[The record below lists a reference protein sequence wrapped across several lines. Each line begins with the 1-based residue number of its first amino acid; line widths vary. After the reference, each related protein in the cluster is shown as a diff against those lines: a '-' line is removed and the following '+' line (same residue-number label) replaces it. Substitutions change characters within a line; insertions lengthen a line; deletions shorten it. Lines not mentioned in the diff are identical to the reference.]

1 MVQEEDQSMFLKK
14 VFRVRR
20 DMKGG
25 SELHSE
31 HKQNITSCI
40 GAYQSLFL
48 YLCIEL
54 MKLPNSVHLLLL
66 EKMHTLEA
74 H

>member
-1 MVQEEDQSMFLKK
+1 
-14 VFRVRR
+14 
-20 DMKGG
+20 MKGG

-40 GAYQSLFL
+40 GVYQSLFL